1 MTWTSKSFLEWSAQ
15 RLAQAGIDSPRL
27 ESELLLA
34 QGLRSSREDLY
45 RNPDR
50 ELGEAEMVLSKSFVE
65 RRFQREPVAYILGRR
80 EFWGL
85 EFQVT
90 PDVLVPR
97 WETEI
102 LIEKFLQWVRSES
115 FSEPMR
121 ILDLGTGSGNI
132 AIAVAKELPQSLV
145 TAVDISPPAIAI
157 AQANAW
163 VHEVADRVRFKE
175 DDMFAC
181 QLETSFHAI
190 LSNPPY
196 IEEDLRDALMPDV
209 RDYEPEQAL
218 FGGPD
223 GLACYRRML
232 PSAWRNLKEDGVL
245 FLEIGNGQV
254 EDVLALI
261 ENHGGFNAPEV
272 TLDYMGMERV
282 ISARKKNING

>member
-1 MTWTSKSFLEWSAQ
+1 MTWTSKSFLEWSAE

-27 ESELLLA
+27 ESEVLLA
-34 QGLRSSREDLY
+34 KSLRSSREDLY

-65 RRFQREPVAYILGRR
+65 RRFLREPVAYITGRR

-102 LIEKFLQWVRSES
+102 LIEKFLQWVPSES
-115 FSEPMR
+115 FSEPIK

-132 AIAVAKELPQSLV
+132 AISVARELPESLV

-157 AQANAW
+157 AKANAW
-163 VHEVADRVRFKE
+163 VHEVAGQVHFVE
-175 DDMFAC
+175 GDMFAC
-181 QLETSFHAI
+181 QFETSFHAI

-196 IEEDLRDALMPDV
+196 IEEDQRDSLMPDV

-223 GLACYRRML
+223 GLACYRRIL
-232 PSAWRNLKEDGVL
+232 PLASRHLKENGVL
-245 FLEIGNGQV
+245 FLEIGNSQV
-254 EDVLALI
+254 GDVLNLI
-261 ENHGGFNAPEV
+261 ETHGGYHEPEV

-282 ISARKKNING
+282 VSARKKKQNG

>member
-1 MTWTSKSFLEWSAQ
+1 MTWTSKSFLEWSDE

-27 ESELLLA
+27 ESEVLLA
-34 QGLRSSREDLY
+34 KGLRSSREDLY

-50 ELGEAEMVLSKSFVE
+50 ELGEEEMALSKSFVE
-65 RRFQREPVAYILGRR
+65 RRFLREPVAYILGRR

-102 LIEKFLQWVRSES
+102 LIERFLQWVRDAS
-115 FSEPMR
+115 FSSPMQ

-132 AIAVAKELPQSLV
+132 AIAIAKELPDSRV
-145 TAVDISPPAIAI
+145 TAVDISPSAIAI

-163 VHEVADRVRFKE
+163 VHEVSERVRFIE
-175 DDMFAC
+175 GDLFAC
-181 QLETSFHAI
+181 KLEASFHAI

-196 IEEDLRDALMPDV
+196 IEEDQRDSLMPDV
-209 RDYEPEQAL
+209 KNYEPELAL
-218 FGGPD
+218 FGGRD
-223 GLACYRRML
+223 GLACYRRIL
-232 PSAWRNLKEDGVL
+232 PDAWEYLKENGVL
-245 FLEIGNGQV
+245 FLEIGNSQV
-254 EDVLALI
+254 KDVLKLI
-261 ENHGGFNAPEV
+261 ENHGGYHAPQV

-282 ISARKKNING
+282 VSARKKKKNG